1 MGASHKSLKAD
12 ITVVFNQSIES
23 SNQSMNHLV
32 TIFQERV
39 HETETVTEKMDKHT
53 RMQQTDRH

>member
-1 MGASHKSLKAD
+1 
-12 ITVVFNQSIES
+12 
-23 SNQSMNHLV
+23 MNHLV

-53 RMQQTDRH
+53 RMQQTDQH